1 MTSIHRRDLERDS
14 GVDCVT
20 LPLIHPQIDI
30 SFRGVREEDV
40 VIVGNVIQVCEG
52 RLLVARDLKRGVTYR
67 LACVTDFVFR
77 VNCRDAERFA
87 SRQGQLEPTLA
98 VGLIFIRLAFDAF
111 FCDQD
116 CRLLQA
122 AARRSRGPVFREQ
135 DRSLHND

>member
-67 LACVTDFVFR
+67 LA
-77 VNCRDAERFA
+77 
-87 SRQGQLEPTLA
+87 
-98 VGLIFIRLAFDAF
+98 
-111 FCDQD
+111 
-116 CRLLQA
+116 
-122 AARRSRGPVFREQ
+122 
-135 DRSLHND
+135 